1 MSKVIFTEEHEAL
14 VLHYNLLVR
23 QLARLFDAILHI
35 IRLHTRA
42 TCQNY
47 QSFRNGYKAFA
58 QTEIA
63 DIIHQ
68 SKKILE
74 ILDLSFEETVQMGHE
89 RYEEKKREFIKR
101 YPNDKWI

>member
-1 MSKVIFTEEHEAL
+1 MPKVIFTEEHEAL
-14 VLHYNLLVR
+14 MLHYNLLVR
-23 QLARLFDAILHI
+23 QLARLSDAILHI

-42 TCQNY
+42 TPENY
-47 QSFRNGYKAFA
+47 QGLRNGYKAFA

-74 ILDLSFEETVQMGHE
+74 IFDLSFEETFQMGQA

-101 YPNDKWI
+101 YPNDEWI